1 MPSRKALVILNGNA
15 RHGAKL
21 ADRVEEA
28 LEARGLGF
36 LPVRLKKGMDAS
48 AVIDVHAK
56 DVDCVIVGGGDGTLN
71 AAARGLMAS
80 GLPLGILPL
89 GTANDLARTLGIP
102 TDVEAAIDV
111 IAGGRTRAIDLGE
124 VNGNPFFNV
133 ASVGFSAELAMNLTK
148 EAKRKWGVAGYAV
161 TAAKL
166 LWNSKPFGATLAY
179 GTKEEHV
186 HTLQVAVG
194 NGHYY
199 GGGMK
204 VAADARPDDGKL
216 DIYSLE
222 VMHWLELPAMLPMLR
237 SGTHAAWPTVR
248 GLRVD
253 EFELRTR
260 KPMAVNADGEIVTMT
275 PARFKVREKAVRV
288 FVSGQDENGLG

>member
-1 MPSRKALVILNGNA
+1 MPRRKALVILNGNA
-15 RHGAKL
+15 RHGSRL

-28 LEARGLGF
+28 LAERGIGF
-36 LPVRLKKGMDAS
+36 LPVRLKKSDDAS
-48 AVIDVHAK
+48 AVIDLHAAE
-56 DVDCVIVGGGDGTLN
+56 VDRVIVGGGDGTLN
-71 AAARGLMAS
+71 RAARGLMAS

-102 TDVEAAIDV
+102 ADVDAAIDV
-111 IAGGRTRAIDLGE
+111 IAAGRTRAIDVGE
-124 VNGNPFFNV
+124 VNGSPFFNV
-133 ASVGFSAELAMNLTK
+133 ASVGFSAELAQNLTR
-148 EAKRKWGVAGYAV
+148 EAKRKWGVAGYAL
-161 TAAKL
+161 TAAKV
-166 LWNSKPFGATLAY
+166 LWKSKPFGATLAY
-179 GTKEEHV
+179 GMKEEHV

-204 VAADARPDDGKL
+204 VAADARPDDGNL

-248 GLRVD
+248 GLRVNA
-253 EFELRTR
+253 FELRTR
-260 KPMAVNADGEIVTMT
+260 KPMPVNADGEIVTMT
-275 PARFKVREKAVRV
+275 PARFRVREGAVSV
-288 FVSGQDENGLG
+288 FVKRDDEG

>member
-1 MPSRKALVILNGNA
+1 MPRRKALVILNGNA
-15 RHGAKL
+15 RHGARL

-28 LEARGLGF
+28 LEGRGIGF

-56 DVDCVIVGGGDGTLN
+56 EVDRVIVGGGDGTLN

-102 TDVEAAIDV
+102 SDIEAAIDV
-111 IAGGRTRAIDLGE
+111 IAGGMLRTIDVGD

-166 LWNSKPFGATLAY
+166 LWKSKPFGATLAY
-179 GTKEEHV
+179 GSKEEHV

-216 DIYSLE
+216 DVYSLE

-253 EFELRTR
+253 AFELRTR
-260 KPMAVNADGEIVTMT
+260 RPMAVNADGEIVTMT
-275 PARFKVREKAVRV
+275 PARFSIREKAVRV
-288 FVSGQDENGLG
+288 FVNTDGD

>member
-1 MPSRKALVILNGNA
+1 MPETMPRRKALVILNGNA

-21 ADRVEEA
+21 ADRVEEV
-28 LEARGLGF
+28 LDARGIGI
-36 LPVRLKKGMDAS
+36 LPVRLKKGDDAS
-48 AVIDVHAK
+48 AVIDMHAG
-56 DVDCVIVGGGDGTLN
+56 DVDRVIVGGGDGTLN
-71 AAARGLMAS
+71 AAARGLIAS

-111 IAGGRTRAIDLGE
+111 IAAGRMRTIDVGE
-124 VNGNPFFNV
+124 VNGSPFFNV
-133 ASVGFSAELAMNLTK
+133 ASVGFSAELAKNLTK
-148 EAKRKWGVAGYAV
+148 DAKRRWGVAGYAV

-166 LWNSKPFGATLAY
+166 LWKSKPFGATLAY

-204 VAADARPDDGKL
+204 VAADARPDDGML

-237 SGTHAAWPTVR
+237 TGTHAAWPTVR
-248 GLRVD
+248 GLRVG

-260 KPMAVNADGEIVTMT
+260 KPMPVNADGEIVTTT
-275 PARFKVREKAVRV
+275 PARFRIREKAVRV
-288 FVSGQDENGLG
+288 FVADGD

>member
-1 MPSRKALVILNGNA
+1 MPRRRALVILNGNA
-15 RHGAKL
+15 RQGAAM
-21 ADRVEEA
+21 ADKVEEA
-28 LEARGLGF
+28 LTARGIGF
-36 LPVRLKKGMDAS
+36 LPVRLKKGVDAS
-48 AVIDVHAK
+48 ALIDLHAK
-56 DVDCVIVGGGDGTLN
+56 DVDRVIVGGGDGTLN

-102 TDVEAAIDV
+102 NDLEAAIDV
-111 IAGGRTRAIDLGE
+111 IAAGKTRAIDVGE
-124 VNGNPFFNV
+124 VNGSPFFNV
-133 ASVGFSAELAMNLTK
+133 ASVGFSAELAKNLTK
-148 EAKRKWGVAGYAV
+148 EAKRKWGVAGYAM
-161 TAAKL
+161 TAAKV
-166 LWNSKPFGATLAY
+166 LWKSKPFSATLAY

-186 HTLQVAVG
+186 HTLQVAIG

-253 EFELRTR
+253 AFELRTR
-260 KPMAVNADGEIVTMT
+260 KPMPVNADGEIVTMT
-275 PARFKVREKAVRV
+275 PAKFRVREAAIKV
-288 FVSGQDENGLG
+288 FVGGDGV

>member
-1 MPSRKALVILNGNA
+1 MPRRRALVILNGNA
-15 RHGAKL
+15 RQGAAM
-21 ADRVEEA
+21 ADKVEEA
-28 LEARGLGF
+28 LTARGIGF
-36 LPVRLKKGMDAS
+36 LPVRLKKGVDAS
-48 AVIDVHAK
+48 ALIDLHAK
-56 DVDCVIVGGGDGTLN
+56 DVDRVIVGGGDGTLN

-102 TDVEAAIDV
+102 TDLEAAIDV
-111 IAGGRTRAIDLGE
+111 IAAGKTRAIDVGE
-124 VNGNPFFNV
+124 VNGSPFFNV
-133 ASVGFSAELAMNLTK
+133 ASVGFSAELAKNLTK
-148 EAKRKWGVAGYAV
+148 EAKRKWGVAGYAM
-161 TAAKL
+161 TAAKV
-166 LWNSKPFGATLAY
+166 LWKSKPFSATLAY

-186 HTLQVAVG
+186 HTLQVAIG

-253 EFELRTR
+253 AFELRTR
-260 KPMAVNADGEIVTMT
+260 KPMPVNADGEIVTMT
-275 PARFKVREKAVRV
+275 PAKFRVREGAVKV
-288 FVSGQDENGLG
+288 FVGEDGV